1 MRDGTVGRLIVWGL
15 AATVACSSEKP
26 AAPPVACHAAQATQV
41 TLAIGAYTSID
52 PASDVGCTTFPANA
66 SAVDSAEYLVV
77 AQSTGGNPGGSAPF
91 SLVHVTPSPAA
102 PATAPMIAPSPSGS
116 RSAAV
121 AFDQLLR
128 SVGRVH
134 AARTRPLATAPAA
147 GSIAATITP
156 PTIGSLRS
164 FTVCANRASCGLAS
178 DFQKVGARA
187 VAVGAHVAIY
197 VDTLAPANGLDSADI
212 DTLKQV
218 FDARLYPLAVDTFGA
233 VSDIDSNGVVI
244 ALMSPVVNS
253 LVTKAECDSA
263 GFIAGFFF
271 PPDLDNAAPAFQSNR
286 GEVFYSIV
294 ADPTGTLSCAHS
306 SATVKRIIP
315 STFVHEFQHM
325 INFAQHVLFGKGTAT
340 EDGWLDEGLSKY
352 AEELAARTFLPGDTT
367 TFHHYMDDNDF
378 FDASQYLSTT
388 GTSFLLIPF
397 DNGTLADIGASW
409 LFVRYLMD
417 QSPGGLAGKLVQT
430 TLFGEANVAAQ
441 TGQNFSTL
449 VSRWALANWVSDL
462 PGFTAPPELSYTSFH
477 FRAEFDSL
485 YTKFPSNFTPSY
497 PLAPIASAGAQ
508 VNVSG
513 NLDAGSG
520 LYVRALQGPGA
531 PAFTLSFTGSNATL
545 FTSVVPRLTVIRIR

>member
-1 MRDGTVGRLIVWGL
+1 MNRVATVSLLAWCLTGL
-15 AATVACSSEKP
+15 AACSSEQA
-26 AAPPVACHAAQATQV
+26 AAPAVACHAAQATQV

-52 PASDVGCTTFPANA
+52 PAPDVGCATFPANA
-66 SAVDSAEYLVV
+66 SIDSAEYLVV
-77 AQSTGGNPGGSAPF
+77 AQSTGGDPGGSAAF

-116 RSAAV
+116 PSAAV

-128 SVGRVH
+128 SVGRAHV
-134 AARTRPLATAPAA
+134 ARPRPLAAAPAV

-164 FTVCANRASCGLAS
+164 FTVCDNRADCSLAS
-178 DFQKVGARA
+178 DFKRVGARA

-253 LVTKAECDSA
+253 LVTTAECDSA

-271 PPDLDNAAPAFQSNR
+271 PPDLDTAAPAFQSNR

-294 ADPTGTLSCAHS
+294 ADPTGALSCAHS
-306 SATVKRIIP
+306 SASVKRIIP

-325 INFAQHVLFGKGTAT
+325 INFAQHVLFRAGQAT

-352 AEELAARTFLPGDTT
+352 AEELAARSFLPGDTT
-367 TFHHYMDDNDF
+367 TFHQYLDKNNLY
-378 FDASQYLSTT
+378 DAAQYLSKT

-397 DNGTLADIGASW
+397 DNGTLADVGASW

-430 TLFGEANVAAQ
+430 TLFGEANVQAQ
-441 TGQNFSTL
+441 TGQNFTTL
-449 VSRWALANWVSDL
+449 VSRWALTNWVSDL
-462 PGFTAPPELSYTSFH
+462 PGFTPPPELTYTSWS

-485 YTKFPSNFTPSY
+485 RIKFPNNFPPGY
-497 PLAPIASAGAQ
+497 PLGPTAGAGAQ
-508 VNVSG
+508 VNVTG
-513 NLDAGSG
+513 KLNAGSG

>member
-1 MRDGTVGRLIVWGL
+1 MRRAVAGSLLVWCLTGM
-15 AATVACSSEKP
+15 AACSSEKP
-26 AAPPVACHAAQATQV
+26 AAPAVACHAPQATQI
-41 TLAIGAYTSID
+41 TLAVAAYTSID

-66 SAVDSAEYLVV
+66 SVDSAEYLVI
-77 AQSTGGNPGGSAPF
+77 AQSTGGDPGGSAAF
-91 SLVHVTPSPAA
+91 SLVDVTPAPAA
-102 PATAPMIAPSPSGS
+102 PATPGMTAPSSSGT

-128 SVGRVH
+128 SVGRAH
-134 AARTRPLATAPAA
+134 AARPRPLAAAPTAGA
-147 GSIAATITP
+147 IVATITP

-164 FTVCANRASCGLAS
+164 FTVCANRADCSLAS
-178 DFQKVGARA
+178 DFKRVGARA

-218 FDARLYPLAVDTFGA
+218 FDTRLYPLAVDTFGA

-253 LVTKAECDSA
+253 LVTTAECNSA

-271 PPDLDNAAPAFQSNR
+271 PPDLDATAPAFQSNR
-286 GEVFYSIV
+286 GEVFYSVV
-294 ADPTGTLSCAHS
+294 ADPSGTLSCAHS
-306 SATVKRIIP
+306 SASVKRIIP

-325 INFAQHVLFGKGTAT
+325 INFAQHVLFRPGQAT

-352 AEELAARTFLPGDTT
+352 AEELAARSYLPGDTT

-378 FDASQYLSTT
+378 YDAAQYLSKT

-397 DNGTLADIGASW
+397 DNGTLADVGASW

-449 VSRWALANWVSDL
+449 VSRWALTNWVSDL
-462 PGFTAPPELSYTSFH
+462 PGFTPPPELTYTSFS

-485 YTKFPSNFTPSY
+485 SLKFPNNFSPGY
-497 PLAPIASAGAQ
+497 PLAPTATAGAQ
-508 VNVSG
+508 VHVSG
-513 NLDAGSG
+513 TLDAGSG

>member
-1 MRDGTVGRLIVWGL
+1 MRRAVAGSLLVWCLTGV
-15 AATVACSSEKP
+15 AACSSEKP
-26 AAPPVACHAAQATQV
+26 AAPAVACHAPQATQV
-41 TLAIGAYTSID
+41 TLAVAAYTSID

-66 SAVDSAEYLVV
+66 SVDSAEYLVI
-77 AQSTGGNPGGSAPF
+77 AQSTGGDPGGSAAF
-91 SLVHVTPSPAA
+91 SLVDVTPAPAA
-102 PATAPMIAPSPSGS
+102 PATARMIAPSSSGT

-128 SVGRVH
+128 SVGRAH
-134 AARTRPLATAPAA
+134 AARPRPLAAAPAA
-147 GSIAATITP
+147 GASVATVTP

-164 FTVCANRASCGLAS
+164 FTVCANRADCSLAS
-178 DFQKVGARA
+178 DFKRVGARA

-253 LVTKAECDSA
+253 LVTTAECDSA

-271 PPDLDNAAPAFQSNR
+271 PPDLDAAAPSFQSNR

-294 ADPTGTLSCAHS
+294 ADPAGTLSCAHS
-306 SATVKRIIP
+306 SASVKRIIP

-325 INFAQHVLFGKGTAT
+325 INFAQHVLFRPGQAT
-340 EDGWLDEGLSKY
+340 EDGWLDEGLSKF
-352 AEELAARTFLPGDTT
+352 AEELAARTYLPGDTT

-378 FDASQYLSTT
+378 YDAAQYLSKT

-397 DNGTLADIGASW
+397 DNGTLADVGASW

-449 VSRWALANWVSDL
+449 VSRWALTNWVSDL
-462 PGFTAPPELSYTSFH
+462 PGFTPPPELTYTSFS

-485 YTKFPSNFTPSY
+485 DIKFPNNFPPSY
-497 PLAPIASAGAQ
+497 PLAPIATAGAQ
-508 VNVSG
+508 VRMSG
-513 NLDAGSG
+513 TLDAGSG

>member
-1 MRDGTVGRLIVWGL
+1 MRRAVAGSLL
-15 AATVACSSEKP
+15 AWCLTGVAACSSEKP
-26 AAPPVACHAAQATQV
+26 AAPAVACHAAQATQV
-41 TLAIGAYTSID
+41 TLAVGAYTSID

-66 SAVDSAEYLVV
+66 SVDSAEYLVV
-77 AQSTGGNPGGSAPF
+77 AQSTGGDPGGSAAF

-102 PATAPMIAPSPSGS
+102 PPLAPMIAPSSSGS

-128 SVGRVH
+128 SVGRAH
-134 AARTRPLATAPAA
+134 AARPRPLATAPAP
-147 GSIAATITP
+147 GSIVATITP

-164 FTVCANRASCGLAS
+164 FTVCANRADCSLAS
-178 DFQKVGARA
+178 DFKRVGARA

-244 ALMSPVVNS
+244 ALMTPVVNS
-253 LVTKAECDSA
+253 LVTKAECASA
-263 GFIAGFFF
+263 GYIAGFFF
-271 PPDLDNAAPAFQSNR
+271 PPDLDQMAPAFQSNR
-286 GEVFYSIV
+286 AEVFYSIV
-294 ADPTGTLSCAHS
+294 ADPTGTLSCAHQDS
-306 SATVKRIIP
+306 TVKQVLP
-315 STFVHEFQHM
+315 TTFVHEFQHM
-325 INFAQHVLFGKGTAT
+325 INFAQHFEKGNTT

-352 AEELAARTFLPGDTT
+352 AEELAALSFLPGDTT
-367 TFHHYMDDNDF
+367 TFHQYLDKNNLY
-378 FDASQYLSTT
+378 DASQYLSTT

-397 DNGTLADIGASW
+397 DNGTLADVGASW

-462 PGFTAPPELSYTSFH
+462 PGFTPPPELTYTSWG

-485 YTKFPSNFTPSY
+485 YIKFPNNFSPAY
-497 PLAPIASAGAQ
+497 PLAPIATAGAH

-513 NLDAGSG
+513 KLDAGSG